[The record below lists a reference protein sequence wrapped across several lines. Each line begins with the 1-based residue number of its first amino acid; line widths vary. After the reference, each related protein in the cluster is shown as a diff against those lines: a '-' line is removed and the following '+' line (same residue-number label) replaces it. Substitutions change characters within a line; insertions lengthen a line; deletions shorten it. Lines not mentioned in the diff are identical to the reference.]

1 MAKLTYTLPI
11 FPLSSVVFPDG
22 LLTLKIFE
30 ARYLDMVRACMRN
43 KTDFG
48 VVSLYPEEA
57 LNLQATDHVTPKFP
71 FATIGTTFTIEDAD
85 VSCLGLI
92 NIRCRGKRKFEIQS
106 TRQQS
111 DGLWIAEV
119 TEIDE
124 IDMPIPDDLQTTRKH
139 LQKIISSL
147 SEQDF
152 NDLRLSIAKPYKMQ
166 DCAWVAN
173 RWCEI
178 LNIPLVQKQRLLEL
192 ESPLIRL
199 ELIQDMLSKEFSND

>member
-1 MAKLTYTLPI
+1 MATYTLPL

-30 ARYLDMVRACMRN
+30 ARYLDMVRTCMRN
-43 KTDFG
+43 NTDFG
-48 VVSLYPEEA
+48 VVTLYPESQ
-57 LNLQATDHVTPKFP
+57 LNLQAKDHLTPKFP
-71 FATIGTTFTIEDAD
+71 FATIGTTFSIEDAD

-92 NIRCRGKRKFEIQS
+92 NINCRGKQKFEVKS
-106 TRQQS
+106 TKQQS
-111 DGLWIAEV
+111 DGLWVAEV
-119 TEIDE
+119 EDIIE
-124 IDMPIPDDLQTTRKH
+124 VNMPIPDDLQTTRKH

-147 SEQDF
+147 SDQDITE
-152 NDLRLSIAKPYKMQ
+152 LKLSIAKPYKLQ

-178 LNIPLVQKQRLLEL
+178 LNIPLVQKQRMLEL

-199 ELIQDMLSKEFSND
+199 ELIQDMLSKEFSNE

>member
-1 MAKLTYTLPI
+1 MATYTLPL
-11 FPLSSVVFPDG
+11 FPISSVVFPDG

-43 KTDFG
+43 NTDFG
-48 VVSLYPEEA
+48 VVTLYPESQ
-57 LNLQATDHVTPKFP
+57 LNLQAKDHLTPKFP
-71 FATIGTTFTIEDAD
+71 FATIGTTFKIEDAD

-92 NIRCRGKRKFEIQS
+92 NISCRGKHKFEIKS

-111 DGLWIAEV
+111 DGLWLAEV
-119 TEIDE
+119 EEISE
-124 IDMPIPDDLQTTRKH
+124 VNIQIPDDLQTTRKH

-147 SEQDF
+147 SDQDMTE
-152 NDLRLSIAKPYKMQ
+152 LKLSIAKPYKLQ

-178 LNIPLVQKQRLLEL
+178 LNIPLVQKQRMLEL

-199 ELIQDMLSKEFSND
+199 ELIQDMLSKEFSNE